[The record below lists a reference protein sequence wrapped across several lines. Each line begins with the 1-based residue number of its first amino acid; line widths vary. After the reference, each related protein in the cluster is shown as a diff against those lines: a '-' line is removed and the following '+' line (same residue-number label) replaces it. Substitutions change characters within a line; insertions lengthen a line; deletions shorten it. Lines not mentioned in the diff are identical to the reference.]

1 MSFTVIN
8 PATGREGN
16 RYKATPEGEI
26 TAAIE
31 KADAASR
38 KWRRSDYAERAR
50 LMKAAAGVLRDNK
63 AAYGRLMTEEMGKP
77 IQQGI
82 AEAEKCAAA
91 CDYFADNAASF
102 LTPEPVEGNA
112 NKSFVTFQPIGAVL
126 AVMPWNFPFWQVFRF
141 AAPALMAGN
150 AGLLKHASNVPGCA
164 LAIEDVF
171 RKAGF
176 PEHLFKT
183 LLVGSS
189 AIDGIIAHPLVRAV
203 TLTGSGPAGRAVARK
218 AGEMLK
224 KSVLELGGADAYLV
238 LEDAD
243 IPFAARACA
252 AGRLINSGQSC
263 IAAKR
268 FIVVESVR
276 EAFEEAF
283 VKVMADTRVGDPT
296 LPETAVG
303 PLARV
308 DLRDALHEQV
318 ESSIAKGARCLLGGT
333 VPGGPGAFYPPT
345 VLTDLRPGMPA
356 YEEELFGPVA
366 SIIPVKDEA
375 EGVAAANASVFGL
388 GGGVF
393 TRDLKRGERIAAEAI
408 EAGSVC
414 VNATVM
420 SDPKLPF
427 GGVKESGYG
436 RELSHYG
443 IKEFVNIKTVV
454 VTDGVAKDPRQSDNS
469 AIE

>member
-1 MSFTVIN
+1 MPFTVIN

-16 RYKATPEGEI
+16 RYEATSEDEI
-26 TAAIE
+26 MAAIE

-38 KWRRSDYAERAR
+38 DWRLRDFDERAR
-50 LMKAAAGVLRDNK
+50 LMKAAARVLRDNK
-63 AAYGRLMTEEMGKP
+63 DAYGWLMTEEMGKP

-82 AEAEKCAAA
+82 AEAEKCAVA
-91 CDYFADNAASF
+91 CDYFADNAEKFLAS
-102 LTPEPVEGNA
+102 EPAEGSA
-112 NKSFVTFQPIGAVL
+112 TKSFVTFQPIGVVL

-164 LAIEDVF
+164 LAIEDVL

-189 AIDGIIAHPLVRAV
+189 AVDAIIAHPLVRAV
-203 TLTGSGPAGRAVARK
+203 TLTGSGPAGRSVPKK

-268 FIVVESVR
+268 FIVVESVLK
-276 EAFEEAF
+276 AFEEAF
-283 VKVMADTRVGDPT
+283 VKEMADTKVGDPL
-296 LPETAVG
+296 LPETEVG
-303 PLARV
+303 PLARM

-318 ESSIAKGARCLLGGT
+318 EKSIAKGARCLLGGK
-333 VPGGPGAFYPPT
+333 VPDGPGAFYPPT

-366 SIIPVKDEA
+366 SVIPVKDEA
-375 EGVAAANASVFGL
+375 EAISVANTSVFGL
-388 GGGVF
+388 GGGSSLA
-393 TRDLKRGERIAAEAI
+393 TLR
-408 EAGSVC
+408 AGNVSRRKPSRPARC
-414 VNATVM
+414 A
-420 SDPKLPF
+420 
-427 GGVKESGYG
+427 
-436 RELSHYG
+436 
-443 IKEFVNIKTVV
+443 
-454 VTDGVAKDPRQSDNS
+454 
-469 AIE
+469 

>member
-8 PATGREGN
+8 PATGRQGS
-16 RYKATPEGEI
+16 RYEATSESKI

-31 KADAASR
+31 KADAAFHD
-38 KWRRSDYAERAR
+38 WRRRDFAERGR
-50 LMKAAAGVLRDNK
+50 LMKAAARVLRDNK
-63 AAYGRLMTEEMGKP
+63 DAYARLMTEEMGKP

-82 AEAEKCAAA
+82 AEAEKCAVA
-91 CDYFADNAASF
+91 CDYFADNAAKF
-102 LTPEPVEGNA
+102 LAPEPAEGSTNR
-112 NKSFVTFQPIGAVL
+112 SFVTFQPIGVVL

-171 RKAGF
+171 RKARF

-189 AIDGIIAHPLVRAV
+189 AVDTIIAHPLVRAV

-268 FIVVESVR
+268 FIVIESVLK
-276 EAFEEAF
+276 AFEEAL
-283 VKVMADTRVGDPT
+283 VKEMADTKVGDPL
-296 LPETAVG
+296 LPETEVG

-318 ESSIAKGARCLLGGT
+318 ENSIAKGARRLLGGNA
-333 VPGGPGAFYPPT
+333 PDGPGAFYPPT

-356 YEEELFGPVA
+356 YDEELFGPVA

-375 EGVAAANASVFGL
+375 EGIAVANASLFGL

-393 TRDLKRGERIAAEAI
+393 TRDLARGERIAAEAI

-414 VNATVM
+414 VNATVV

-454 VTDGVAKDPRQSDNS
+454 VADGAAKGPRQNT
-469 AIE
+469 E